1 MPDEATVSP
10 LRAVLRAVVERDPH
24 ERSFHRAVH
33 DVFASLEPLCDEHP
47 EYAEAGVFERLVEP
61 ERQLLFR
68 VPWVDDDG
76 ALHVQRGY
84 RVQWNGV
91 LGPYKGGLRFHP
103 KVDLAG
109 IKALAFEQTIKNALT
124 GLPIGGGKGGADFD
138 PKGKSDTE
146 VMRFCQAFMTA
157 LHHAIG
163 EHVDVPAGD
172 MGVGVRELGYLFGQ
186 FKRLTGRHE
195 AGALTGKGVGWGGSA
210 GRTQA
215 TGYGVVYF
223 LEHALAARDEG
234 VEGRRV
240 VVSGSGNVSIY
251 AMEKLTEL
259 GARVIACSDS
269 SGTVVDEDGIDV
281 ELVKTIK
288 ERRRDRLAAYVEE
301 RGEAEYREG
310 GVVWDVPCEL
320 ALPCATQD
328 ELDGPD
334 ARTLVEHGCVA
345 VAEGANMPCTAE
357 AVEVLRD
364 AGVVLCPG
372 KAANAGGVSVSV
384 LEMQQNARLETWS
397 FGHVDARLHEI
408 MEGVF
413 ERCHETAEAYGAPG
427 DYVVGANVAGV
438 RRVAD
443 AMLALG
449 VT

>member
-1 MPDEATVSP
+1 MADEANASP
-10 LRAVLRAVVERDPH
+10 LHAVLRTVVERDPH
-24 ERSFHRAVH
+24 ERAFHRVVA
-33 DVFASLEPLCDEHP
+33 DVFRSLVPLCEEHP
-47 EYAEAGVFERLVEP
+47 EYAESGVFERLVEP

-76 ALHVQRGY
+76 TVHVQRGY
-84 RVQWNGV
+84 RVGWNGA

-124 GLPIGGGKGGADFD
+124 GLPIGGAKGGADFD

-146 VMRFCQAFMTA
+146 VMRFCQGFMTA

-172 MGVGVRELGYLFGQ
+172 MGVGERELGYLFGQ

-210 GRTQA
+210 GRKQA

-259 GARVIACSDS
+259 GATVVACSDS

-288 ERRRDRLAAYVEE
+288 ERRRERLAVYVEE

-328 ELDGPD
+328 ELEGPH
-334 ARTLVEHGCVA
+334 ARTLVEQGCVA
-345 VAEGANMPCTAE
+345 VAEGANVPCTAE
-357 AVEVLRD
+357 AVEVFRD
-364 AGVVLCPG
+364 AGVLFCPG

-384 LEMQQNARLETWS
+384 FEMQQNARLQSWS
-397 FGHVDARLHEI
+397 LDRVDGRLREVMHD
-408 MEGVF
+408 VF
-413 ERCHETAEAYGAPG
+413 LRCHETAEAYGAPG

-438 RRVAD
+438 RRVAE